1 MIPAVSTRES
11 AAIAQRF
18 DALATEWKAATA
30 LLSSTTAMVAHPA
43 YQAII
48 DLGPVAVPL
57 LLKDLQLEPVHWFE
71 ALEAITGDNPVPSEH
86 HGNIP
91 AMAADWLA
99 WGRHHGLI

>member
-1 MIPAVSTRES
+1 MIPAVNARES

-18 DALATEWKAATA
+18 DALAAEWKAATA
-30 LLSSTTAMVAHPA
+30 LLSSTTAMVAHPT

-48 DLGPVAVPL
+48 DLGPPVVPF

-71 ALEAITGDNPVPSEH
+71 ALEAITGDNPVTTAH
-86 HGNIP
+86 RGNIP

-99 WGRHHGLI
+99 WGRNHRLI